1 MEDLTEGPNETTF
14 ILKKNILPAEGDET
28 LFELVHWIEKVSLN
42 ALNELGSHGENEM
55 TRVRGSLM
63 RTILSIIASNE
74 KLDYET
80 VKKLRY
86 ALRNTI
92 ESSVTEKSPVEFL
105 LKYSSVEDFT
115 NLSKELGSSK
125 LNIPYK
131 FVTLNIESNAKKA
144 EEEYEKCDKA
154 YLDEQVVISK
164 HINLKK
170 AILKMYN
177 KNSFAKMKA
186 KINFDSFEH
195 NYLLVAFKNLAD
207 HNFVLDNIF
216 NLVKRNSALL
226 QLFYDINNF
235 LKKALYF
242 FFKNKLENP
251 LDFHYIMS
259 LLHALA
265 KKGAEYAEFIRD
277 LTINKQF
284 SQEKHKIFV
293 TKKVEI
299 SDLEKEFEKWANTRE
314 VQEDLNQKLRKKRI
328 IGVKWEERALK
339 DALKRPGKR
348 SGAKKQQLL
357 QEKKERIKAQK

>member
-14 ILKKNILPAEGDET
+14 VLKKNILPVEGIEI
-28 LFELVHWIEKVSLN
+28 LSELAHWVEKASLN
-42 ALNELGSHGENEM
+42 MLNDIGSYGESEMHRIRSALL
-55 TRVRGSLM
+55 RI
-63 RTILSIIASNE
+63 ILSIVASIE

-80 VKKLRY
+80 VKKLRF
-86 ALRNTI
+86 ALKNTI
-92 ESSVTEKSPVEFL
+92 DSLTHEKSSLEFL
-105 LKYSSVEDFT
+105 LKFSSVEDFA
-115 NLSKELGSSK
+115 NLSKDLCSAK
-125 LNIPYK
+125 TNIPYK
-131 FVTLNIESNAKKA
+131 FVTINIESNTKKA

-154 YLDEQVVISK
+154 YLDEQVLISK
-164 HINLKK
+164 RINLKK
-170 AILKMYN
+170 AILKIYN

-186 KINFDSFEH
+186 KINFDSYEH

-216 NLVKRNSALL
+216 HLVKKNSALL

-235 LKKALYF
+235 LKKALFF

-265 KKGAEYAEFIRD
+265 KNGADYAEFIRD

-284 SQEKHKIFV
+284 TPEKNKIFV
-293 TKKVEI
+293 AKKVEI
-299 SDLEKEFEKWANTRE
+299 TDLEKEFERWANTRE
-314 VQEDLNQKLRKKRI
+314 VQEDLNQKMRKKRI

-348 SGAKKQQLL
+348 SSAKKQQLL
-357 QEKKERIKAQK
+357 QDKKEKLKSK